1 MTSEHGGHTA
11 EAVHSG
17 AARRADGRRSR
28 SLRRACGIGAVGVIL
43 AGIAGCGGSATLP
56 VTGSVRLADGTPV
69 VGATVVFES
78 AQHRV
83 SPSGTTDAAG
93 AFTLTAFKRDD
104 GAPAGE
110 YRIAI
115 HPPMAADSS
124 ERQPASPFD
133 ERYASASTSGL
144 VFTVAPGATPCDLVL
159 EPRKRR

>member
-1 MTSEHGGHTA
+1 MRHA
-11 EAVHSG
+11 G
-17 AARRADGRRSR
+17 AARWAGRRR
-28 SLRRACGIGAVGVIL
+28 AWSLRRASGIGAVGAIIV
-43 AGIAGCGGSATLP
+43 GIAGCGGSATLP

-83 SPSGTTDAAG
+83 SPSGTTDASG
-93 AFTLTAFKRDD
+93 AFALTAFERDD
-104 GAPAGE
+104 GAPAGD

-133 ERYASASTSGL
+133 DRYASASTSGL
-144 VFTVAPGATPCDLVL
+144 VFTVAPGARPCDLVL